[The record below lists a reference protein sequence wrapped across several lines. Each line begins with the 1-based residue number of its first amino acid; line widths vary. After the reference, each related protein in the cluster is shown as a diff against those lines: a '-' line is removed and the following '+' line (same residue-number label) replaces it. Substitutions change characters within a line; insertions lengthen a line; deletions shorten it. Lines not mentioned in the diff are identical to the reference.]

1 MSGTTT
7 LWRLQK
13 KGHSIICIA
22 SGEPGHEEMR
32 VLVDDEVYFTEIHSV
47 HEGLIARAGVL
58 QRGYEAR
65 GWTQSAGSGPHE
77 PLV

>member
-13 KGHSIICIA
+13 NGHSIICMS

-32 VLVDDEVYFTEIHSV
+32 VLVDNEVYFTELHTV

-65 GWTQSAGSGPHE
+65 GWTLSTPSGP
-77 PLV
+77 PASLM